1 MDINQPLLN
10 MSIHEKCNTF
20 EDVFNYW
27 FGGDTKVNYKTKWF
41 PTGNALLQEQADLDI
56 TNKFG
61 DLFNKAVSNN
71 SEILQWKNET
81 RSCIAYII
89 LLDQFSRHIY
99 RYQGVAS
106 DAIERQYADSLALS
120 AIESLTSRLPN
131 WDENLSVS
139 EFVFGLM
146 PFRHSATSKRLENV
160 MNFINERQERE
171 LNGIDLLTK
180 FRKQTLRRLQHLQ
193 DRDKV

>member
-1 MDINQPLLN
+1 MNINQPLCNL
-10 MSIHEKCNTF
+10 SINEKYSTY

-27 FGGDTKVNYKTKWF
+27 FGGDIKVNYKTKWF
-41 PTGNALLQEQADLDI
+41 PTGNIQLQEQADLDI

-61 DLFNKAVSNN
+61 DLFYKAVSNDV
-71 SEILQWKNET
+71 EILQWKNET
-81 RSCIAYII
+81 RSCIAYVI

-99 RYQGVAS
+99 RYQGLAS
-106 DAIERQYADSLALS
+106 NAIERKHADSLALS
-120 AIESLTSRLPN
+120 AIESLTSRLTN

-160 MNFINERQERE
+160 MKLINQRQERE
-171 LNGIDLLTK
+171 SNGIDLLTK